1 MRKSW
6 KTWIVCLIL
15 LSCAG
20 AAAVSALPAGAT
32 AFPPPLDSY
41 GDSGVRSVWEVLKGR
56 VAKEPFNLWAT
67 VLFLLAVIHTFFTH
81 NFRHWAHELD
91 NRHRKRWREQMA
103 ARSAPPEEAE
113 ARPPICVPAR
123 FLHFFGEVEVVFG
136 IWVVPLFIL
145 MAIKLGRVDAIQYF
159 NSRVSY
165 KEPLFVVVI
174 MTIAATRPVLRLAED
189 ALHLLAKLGGS
200 RPMAWW
206 LSILTL
212 GPLLGSLIT
221 EPAAMTIAASLLG
234 RRFYALKPRL
244 KFAYATL
251 GLLFVNVSIGGVLT
265 HFAAPPVLMVA
276 GRWGWTTPFMLVH
289 FGWLAVLSIVISNG
303 LYLAYFR
310 KDFADL
316 TAKALSQDGAEEH
329 RPRIPFGVTLGHLIA
344 MGWAVWQAHHPALL
358 VGGFLF
364 FVAFTEVTEDYQ
376 SPLQF
381 RPAVLV
387 GFFLAGLVIHG
398 GLQQWWIQP
407 LLSRLGELP
416 LMFGATALT
425 SFNDNAAIT
434 YLASLVPG
442 MSAASK
448 YAVVAGAVTGGGLTV
463 IANAPNPAGQSI
475 LSRYFPD
482 GVAPLWL
489 FLGAVPA
496 TMVVASVFVLLGTH

>member
-1 MRKSW
+1 MRLSW
-6 KTWIVCLIL
+6 KTWAVGLAL
-15 LSCAG
+15 LGCAG
-20 AAAVSALPAGAT
+20 VAAAVPAAAG

-41 GDSGVRSVWEVLKGR
+41 GDSGAQSLWEVLKGR

-67 VLFLLAVIHTFFTH
+67 VLFIGAVIHTFVTH
-81 NFRHWAHELD
+81 KFRHWAHELD
-91 NRHRKRWREQMA
+91 HRHQKHWREEVA
-103 ARSAPPEEAE
+103 GRGASAGEAE
-113 ARPPICVPAR
+113 GNPPICVSSR
-123 FLHFFGEVEVVFG
+123 FLHFFGEVEAVFG
-136 IWVVPLFIL
+136 IWAVPLIIL
-145 MAIKLGRVDAIQYF
+145 MAFRLGRPDTIDYF

-165 KEPLFVVVI
+165 QEPLFVVVI

-189 ALHLLAKLGGS
+189 ALHSLARLGGN
-200 RPMAWW
+200 RPVAWW

-221 EPAAMTIAASLLG
+221 EPAAMTISASLLS
-234 RRFYALKPRL
+234 RRFYALRPRL

-265 HFAAPPVLMVA
+265 HFAAPPILMVA
-276 GRWGWTTPFMLVH
+276 GRWGWNTPFMLAH
-289 FGWLAVLSIVISNG
+289 FGWLAVVAIVLSNG
-303 LYLAYFR
+303 LYLTVFR
-310 KDFADL
+310 KDFVDL
-316 TAKALSQDGAEEH
+316 TAKALAQEAAHEH
-329 RPRIPFGVTLGHLIA
+329 RARIPFGVTLGHLIA
-344 MGWAVWQAHHPALL
+344 MGWSVLQAHHPALL

-364 FVAFTEVTEDYQ
+364 FVAFVEVTEDYQ
-376 SPLQF
+376 SPLQI

-398 GLQQWWIQP
+398 GLQQWWIEP

-416 LMFGATALT
+416 LLLGATALT

-475 LSRYFPD
+475 LARHFPD
-482 GVAPLWL
+482 GVAPLYL

-496 TMVVASVFVLLGTH
+496 TVIVLLVFIFLGTH